1 MATLSTTSHNDN
13 RSYYQS
19 RQLGTLLANNISGIE
34 HVITMI
40 ELNLS
45 YLLKENITKAQYEIS
60 MQTHISMLIAEVS
73 MLRTKE
79 INIVTTS
86 TTTLEVI

>member
-1 MATLSTTSHNDN
+1 MATISTTSYNDN
-13 RSYYQS
+13 RSDYQS

-34 HVITMI
+34 HAITMI

-60 MQTHISMLIAEVS
+60 MQTHMSMLIAEVS